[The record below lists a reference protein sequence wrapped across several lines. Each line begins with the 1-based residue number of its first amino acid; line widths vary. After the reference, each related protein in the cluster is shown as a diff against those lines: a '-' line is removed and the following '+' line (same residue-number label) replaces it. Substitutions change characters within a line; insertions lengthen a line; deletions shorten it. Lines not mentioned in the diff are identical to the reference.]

1 MPAVRVDG
9 LVKRYGATTALDGV
23 SFEVG
28 AGEVYAVLGPNGAG
42 KTTCLEILEGYRRAD
57 AGTVRV
63 LGVDPAGGGT
73 GWRDRI
79 GVLLQ
84 ATTVEPQLTVVEALR
99 MYAALYRRSRA
110 VDDLLA
116 AVDLQAERNRRA
128 GDLSGGQQRRLDLA
142 LALVGTPELVFLD
155 EPTTGFDPRARRRT
169 WEAIRGLAR
178 DGVTVLLTTHYL
190 EEAAALADRVAVVA
204 RGRLLVEGDP
214 ATLGGQDLDRSTVRF
229 RVPDGLPL
237 PPEVA
242 RHVRDGV
249 ALVETR
255 APTPLLAAVAGA
267 AARHGVELPELTVSR
282 PTLEDVYLHLTGEGT
297 DA

>member
-1 MPAVRVDG
+1 MAAVTVGG

-23 SFEVG
+23 SFDVG

-63 LGVDPAGGGT
+63 LGVDPAHAGP

-84 ATTVEPQLTVVEALR
+84 ATTVEPQLTVAEALR
-99 MYAALYRRSRA
+99 MYAALYLRARS
-110 VDDLLA
+110 VEELLDV
-116 AVDLQAERNRRA
+116 VDLHAERNRRA

-142 LALVGTPELVFLD
+142 LALVGRPELVFLD

-169 WEAIRGLAR
+169 WGVIRSLAS

-190 EEAAALADRVAVVA
+190 EEAAALADRVAVIA

-214 ATLGGQDLDRSTVRF
+214 ATLGGQDLDLVTVRF
-229 RVPDGLPL
+229 RVPDGLTL
-237 PPEVA
+237 PAEVA
-242 RHVRDGV
+242 RHVRAGV
-249 ALVETR
+249 ATVETH
-255 APTPLLAAVAGA
+255 APTALLATVGGA
-267 AARHGVELPELTVSR
+267 AARQGVELPGLTVSR
-282 PTLEDVYLHLTGEGT
+282 PTLEDVYLDLTGEHT
-297 DA
+297 DG